1 MAIQGFNVGRITT
14 MTDIIHPS
22 LILIFGALL
31 LPFIRG
37 PFRKPYLLLIPVLTM
52 LDVVFLAGLPETVFG
67 EYQYM
72 DWQLVFG
79 RIDRLSTIF
88 ALIMSLVGVLGTLYA
103 LQVKRAGEHMAAW
116 CYLAGALGV
125 IYCADFLSLF
135 LFWEIMAFASVFLIW
150 FRRTEKAMSA
160 GYRYILIHAIGGVV
174 LLAGIMLRYQA
185 IGSLEFGQL
194 DVHNPQLYTY
204 LILIGFCLNA
214 AVVPLHSWL
223 PDAYAHASFNGAVF
237 LCAVTTKTAIYTL
250 ARAFPGMD
258 ILIILGV
265 IMALW
270 GMIYTIMENDIRK
283 LLAWSIV
290 SQVGY
295 MVAGVGIGTEL
306 AINGAAAHAVA
317 HILYKSLLFMGTGSV
332 LFMTGTTKLTELGS
346 LYKKMPATMIFTI
359 IGCQSISAA
368 PFFAAYVSKPMII
381 TAGYEEH
388 LVWASWLLMFGAT
401 GTFIYN
407 GLKLPYF
414 LFFSDKR
421 CSRQT
426 WERAADPPWN
436 MLLAMLFGSTLCI
449 TVGSFPGLLYALLP
463 YPVDFNPYTMYQFI
477 ETSQLLGL
485 AAVAFFFLKKYTLP
499 EAKITLSMDWFYRM
513 GGRLLLWFIRN
524 PLQWIDTAWGEAYR
538 VIGLRSLMTT
548 SKFWSWFDQKGI
560 DGLVDG
566 LARSVR
572 GLGGRMRNIQSGQIQ
587 ISLCIA
593 ATFTAV
599 ALLAYVLHQIAQ

>member
-1 MAIQGFNVGRITT
+1 
-14 MTDIIHPS
+14 MTDIVHPS
-22 LILIFGALL
+22 LILLGGALL

-37 PFRKPYLLLIPVLTM
+37 PLRKPYLLLVPLLT
-52 LDVVFLAGLPETVFG
+52 LFDVVSLSGQNGIFG
-67 EYQYM
+67 VYQFM

-88 ALIMSLVGVLGTLYA
+88 ALIMSLVGVIGTLYG
-103 LQVKRAGEHMAAW
+103 LHVDRAGEHMAAW
-116 CYLAGALGV
+116 SYLAGALGV
-125 IYCADFLSLF
+125 IYCADYLSLF
-135 LFWEIMAFASVFLIW
+135 LFWELMAFASVFLIW
-150 FRRTEKAMSA
+150 FRRTKKSLSA
-160 GYRYILIHAIGGVV
+160 GYRYILVHAVGGVI

-185 IGSLEFGQL
+185 VGNISFGLL
-194 DVHNPQLYTY
+194 DVHHPQLYTW

-214 AVVPLHSWL
+214 AVVPLHAWL
-223 PDAYAHASFNGAVF
+223 PDAYSHASFNGAVF

-258 ILIILGV
+258 VLVILGV
-265 IMALW
+265 VMALW

-306 AINGAAAHAVA
+306 AINGAVAHAVA

-332 LFMTGTTKLTELGS
+332 LYMTGTTKLTKLGG

-381 TAGYEEH
+381 TAGYEAH

-414 LFFSDKR
+414 LFFSENK
-421 CSRQT
+421 CSNQT
-426 WERAADPPWN
+426 WKRAADPPWN
-436 MLLAMLFGSTLCI
+436 MMFAMLIGSTLCI
-449 TVGSFPGLLYALLP
+449 AVGSFPTLLYRLLP
-463 YPVDFNPYTMYQFI
+463 YPVDFNPYTMYQFL

-485 AAVAFFFLKKYTLP
+485 AAVAFFLLKKYTVP

-513 GGRLLLWFIRN
+513 GGRAFMWLVRH
-524 PLQWIDTAWGEAYR
+524 PVQWVDSAWGEAYR
-538 VIGLRSLMTT
+538 VVGLRSLMTT
-548 SKFWSWFDQKGI
+548 AGFWSWFDRAAI
-560 DGLVDG
+560 DGVVDG
-566 LARSVR
+566 FARLVR
-572 GLGGRMRNIQSGQIQ
+572 GLGGRLRLLQSGQVQVSIYF
-587 ISLCIA
+587 A
-593 ATFTAV
+593 AALS
-599 ALLAYVLHQIAQ
+599 ALLLLAYVLSGLY